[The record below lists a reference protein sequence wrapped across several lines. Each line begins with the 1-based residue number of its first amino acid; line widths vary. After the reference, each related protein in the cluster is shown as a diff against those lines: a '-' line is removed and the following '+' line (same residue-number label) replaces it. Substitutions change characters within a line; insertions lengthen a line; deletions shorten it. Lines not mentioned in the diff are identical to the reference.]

1 MGAPA
6 YSERF
11 DKAMLFTMKAFRYKS
26 RKATPVPYM
35 THLLAVTALVG
46 EHGGDED
53 MLIAALLHDYL
64 EDIPHGSEEEL
75 RKKFGNRVTDMV
87 LALSDTVVQ
96 PKPPWEER
104 KERYLAKL
112 ASKAPDVK
120 LISAAD
126 KLHNCSTIVR
136 DHRVLGDA
144 IFDRFKPTKEQTC
157 WYYRSCLTQLS
168 VGWDH
173 PILLELSMWV
183 GQLHTLARI
192 PMTGGAP

>member
-1 MGAPA
+1 MGKSA
-6 YSERF
+6 YSPRF
-11 DKAMLFTMKAFRYKS
+11 DRAMQFTMEAFRHKF

-64 EDIPHGSEEEL
+64 EDIPGGSEDQL
-75 RKKFGNRVTDMV
+75 RAEFGDRVTDMV

-96 PKPPWEER
+96 PKPPWKDR
-104 KERYLAKL
+104 KERYLRAL
-112 ASKAPDVK
+112 ANKSPEIK

-126 KLHNCSTIVR
+126 KLHNATTIVR
-136 DHRVLGDA
+136 DHATLGDA
-144 IFDRFKPTKEQTC
+144 IFERFKPSKEQTC
-157 WYYRSCLTQLS
+157 WYYRSCHAQLS

-173 PILLELSMWV
+173 VILGELEV
-183 GQLHTLARI
+183 RVRGLHRVAGVRW
-192 PMTGGAP
+192 A